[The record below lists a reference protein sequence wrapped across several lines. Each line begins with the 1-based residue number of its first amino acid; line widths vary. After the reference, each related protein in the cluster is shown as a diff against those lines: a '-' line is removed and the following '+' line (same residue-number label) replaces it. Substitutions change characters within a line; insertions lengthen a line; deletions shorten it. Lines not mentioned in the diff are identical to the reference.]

1 MSPTEK
7 PDWMESAVAEAPPVK
22 APTVAATKAVA
33 KLALG
38 GDEIILFTLKPSAWI
53 IVLDSAKWLAALA
66 VIGVALGVVLR
77 DASTPAALLAFQAL
91 AAVAALRVG
100 VAMLQWASKLYV
112 LSNRRVI
119 RFRGV
124 LQVDVAEC
132 ALTKIRRAERREAW
146 YQRWL
151 RLGTVDMVPLED
163 AASYVSWPH
172 VKNPAEVHER
182 VQRAIERA
190 RQNGV

>member
-1 MSPTEK
+1 MSPADK

-22 APTVAATKAVA
+22 APSVAATQAVA

-38 GDEIILFTLKPSAWI
+38 GDEIILFTLKPSAWL
-53 IVLDSAKWLAALA
+53 IVLESAKWLAALA
-66 VIGVALGVVLR
+66 VIGVALGIALQDV
-77 DASTPAALLAFQAL
+77 STPTALLAFQTL
-91 AAVAALRVG
+91 AAIAALRVG

-132 ALTKIRRAERREAW
+132 ALTKIRRAALREAW

-151 RLGTVDMVPLED
+151 RLGTVDMVPLDNE
-163 AASYVSWPH
+163 APVVSWPH
-172 VKNPAEVHER
+172 VSNPSEVLER